1 MIVIGIVSDNYK
13 ENLAKKLFN
22 YLKKRG
28 KTGVV
33 IEKYSNTNYTQN
45 STELDYAIFDLKVD
59 DINENNHGLKFDIIL
74 ERFENS
80 TVYDEDKIQ
89 ELIKD
94 MTERYKGVLCIVR
107 SNKYYMEI
115 TDPNATK
122 GAALNF
128 LKDYWGIKKEEIL
141 ATGDQ
146 DNDYEMLKNAGIK
159 VAMGNA
165 SKKLKEIADIIC
177 PDVKED
183 GVCEIIERYILCE

>member
-1 MIVIGIVSDNYK
+1 MIVIGIVSDNYR

-89 ELIKD
+89 ELIFKIKNKGYFIFNSDYINKISFKCSEIYPITYGLNSKSTVTASSIDD
-94 MTERYKGVLCIVR
+94 MEGLEFSFCLQRNIV
-107 SNKYYMEI
+107 S
-115 TDPNATK
+115 
-122 GAALNF
+122 
-128 LKDYWGIKKEEIL
+128 
-141 ATGDQ
+141 
-146 DNDYEMLKNAGIK
+146 
-159 VAMGNA
+159 MGN
-165 SKKLKEIADIIC
+165 
-177 PDVKED
+177 
-183 GVCEIIERYILCE
+183 EIIQPFERPLKVEGENMDLYDYISALTCIMILGYKI